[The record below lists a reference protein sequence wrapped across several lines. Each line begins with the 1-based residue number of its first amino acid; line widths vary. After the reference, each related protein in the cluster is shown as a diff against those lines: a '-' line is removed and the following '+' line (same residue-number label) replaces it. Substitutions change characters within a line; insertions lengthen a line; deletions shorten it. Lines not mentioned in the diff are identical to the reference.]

1 MLCSNS
7 YKVIFLE
14 RYALLCSFSYTFTVP
29 EVYKMQRRKLTLIHY
44 QDPAHGWIKCSI
56 GLLYGLGIADK
67 ISGYSYRRNES
78 VYIEEDGD
86 FSILLDAAKIQGL
99 DIVLRSKHTDKSSRI
114 RSYDVYTNPA
124 QQTKTSQFIAEHFK
138 LLGGV

>member
-1 MLCSNS
+1 
-7 YKVIFLE
+7 
-14 RYALLCSFSYTFTVP
+14 
-29 EVYKMQRRKLTLIHY
+29 MQRRKLTLIHY
-44 QDPAHGWIKCSI
+44 QDPAHGWVKCSI

-67 ISGYSYRRNES
+67 ISKYSYRRNDS

-86 FSILLDAAKIQGL
+86 FSTLLQAAKIQGL

-124 QQTKTSQFIAEHFK
+124 RTGTTDFMAEHFK
-138 LLGGV
+138 LLGGL

>member
-1 MLCSNS
+1 M
-7 YKVIFLE
+7 KH
-14 RYALLCSFSYTFTVP
+14 
-29 EVYKMQRRKLTLIHY
+29 RKLTLIHY

-67 ISGYSYRRNES
+67 ISRYSYRRNES

-86 FSILLDAAKIQGL
+86 FYTLLTAAEIQGL

-114 RSYDVYTNPA
+114 RSYKQYGEEVT
-124 QQTKTSQFIAEHFK
+124 
-138 LLGGV
+138 L